1 MSREPSPWRPGRV
14 YFPRCGYRQTT
25 NRKAILLF
33 SPKSGDAG
41 TVFCVPAS
49 TRQFSRLTGTGF
61 SVIRKNTRKRSLSL
75 FEERFGIRM
84 RTYRY
89 EEMTPKEFERAV
101 KEMPIFLVP
110 TGLLEWH
117 GNHLPLGLDGL
128 KAHGICCRIA
138 ERLEGGIVLPANYLG
153 RPGFSSYL
161 GTLTYSESLVNGY
174 FYELF
179 HQLKKIGARVI
190 FVLTGHYGPLQVE
203 CLERVA
209 ACFERENPSV
219 RVIAQ
224 PEYQILCVTKQ
235 YLLTMQVCG
244 RHPSSGTW
252 FPNWFIWR
260 NWNGQSL
267 GRRCMMH
274 RRTIIIMRTKCGN
287 L

>member
-1 MSREPSPWRPGRV
+1 
-14 YFPRCGYRQTT
+14 
-25 NRKAILLF
+25 
-33 SPKSGDAG
+33 
-41 TVFCVPAS
+41 
-49 TRQFSRLTGTGF
+49 
-61 SVIRKNTRKRSLSL
+61 
-75 FEERFGIRM
+75 M

-224 PEYQILCVTKQ
+224 PEYQDIVCHETIPADHAGLWETSIIRHLVPELVHMEELERPVIGQKVYDAPPNDYYHEDEMWQFVNDVRSATAELGAEVVEAVTDRAVNMLKMELKKQ
-235 YLLTMQVCG
+235 LL
-244 RHPSSGTW
+244 P
-252 FPNWFIWR
+252 
-260 NWNGQSL
+260 
-267 GRRCMMH
+267 
-274 RRTIIIMRTKCGN
+274 
-287 L
+287 